1 MNFQYKV
8 KKTNEVDSPIYDLT
22 IYVGAN
28 FIKTEIVNEV
38 EVSTNINMVK
48 IATDL
53 VLTTENGYL
62 KKYSE
67 YDFPATILEAINGFD
82 TTTMLPTVSTVALNQ
97 ILQTFDLVL
106 A

>member
-22 IYVGAN
+22 IYVGPK
-28 FIKTEIVNEV
+28 FVQTEIVDEV
-38 EVSTNINMVK
+38 EVSTDMVRV
-48 IATDL
+48 ATDL

-67 YDFPATILEAINGFD
+67 YEFPSTVLDAINGFD
-82 TTTMLPTVSTVALNQ
+82 TNTMLPTVSTTALNQ

>member
-8 KKTNEVDSPIYDLT
+8 KKTNEVDSTIYDLT
-22 IYVGAN
+22 IYVGAKFVN
-28 FIKTEIVNEV
+28 IEIVDEV
-38 EVSTNINMVK
+38 EVSTEMVK
-48 IATDL
+48 VATDL

>member
-22 IYVGAN
+22 IYVGSK
-28 FIKTEIVNEV
+28 FVQTEIVDEV
-38 EVSTNINMVK
+38 EVSTDMVRV
-48 IATDL
+48 ATDL
-53 VLTTENGYL
+53 VLTTSNGYL

-67 YDFPATILEAINGFD
+67 YEFPATILQAINGFD
-82 TTTMLPTVSTVALNQ
+82 TDAMFPTVSTTTLNQ
-97 ILQTFDLVL
+97 ILSTFDLIL

>member
-22 IYVGAN
+22 IYVGAK
-28 FIKTEIVNEV
+28 FVKIDELEV
-38 EVSTNINMVK
+38 ETDMVK
-48 IATDL
+48 VATDL